1 MRIICVDDEELVL
14 QLTVSLC
21 RELPEVEDVQGF
33 SKAKDA
39 LKYLKT
45 NPADI
50 ALLDI
55 DMPDMNGILLAKKIK
70 ETNSNTAIV
79 FLTGYSQY
87 AVDAFNIR
95 ANGYLLKPISK
106 SRLAEEIAY
115 ITKEKKE
122 RPSHIRIRTFGN
134 FDLIVDGK
142 TVHFG
147 RSKAKELFAYLV
159 DRQGYG
165 VKRSE
170 AFAILWEDRLYDR
183 SMQKQLDVII
193 RSMKDTLNEYEIGEI
208 FESKNGLMRI
218 DTEKVDCDFYR
229 FLQGDSDAINSYRG
243 EYMNSYSWAEM
254 TEAFMT
260 NTFQKQ

>member
-1 MRIICVDDEELVL
+1 MKIICVDDEELVL

-21 RELPEVEDVQGF
+21 KELPEVEDVQGF

-55 DMPDMNGILLAKKIK
+55 DMPDMNGILLAKRIK
-70 ETNSNTAIV
+70 EINNHVAIIFV
-79 FLTGYSQY
+79 TGYSQY
-87 AVDAFNIR
+87 AVEAFNIR

-106 SRLAEEIAY
+106 ARLKEEIAY
-115 ITKEKKE
+115 ISQEKKE
-122 RPSHIRIRTFGN
+122 KPSRIRIRTFGN
-134 FDLIVDGK
+134 FDLLVDGE

-170 AFAILWEDRLYDR
+170 AFAVLWEDRLYDR
-183 SMQKQLDVII
+183 SMQKQFDVIV
-193 RSMKDTLNEYEIGEI
+193 RSMKDTLSEYGIEDI
-208 FESKNGLMRI
+208 FETKSGLMRI
-218 DTEKVDCDFYR
+218 DVNKVDCDFYR
-229 FLQGDSDAINSYRG
+229 FLQGDVDAINSYRG

-260 NTFQKQ
+260 NSVQKQ

>member
-115 ITKEKKE
+115 ITKEK
-122 RPSHIRIRTFGN
+122 N
-134 FDLIVDGK
+134 GK
-142 TVHFG
+142 TVREWMPFDLDTL
-147 RSKAKELFAYLV
+147 S
-159 DRQGYG
+159 
-165 VKRSE
+165 VKREVS
-170 AFAILWEDRLYDR
+170 
-183 SMQKQLDVII
+183 
-193 RSMKDTLNEYEIGEI
+193 
-208 FESKNGLMRI
+208 
-218 DTEKVDCDFYR
+218 R
-229 FLQGDSDAINSYRG
+229 FL
-243 EYMNSYSWAEM
+243 EE
-254 TEAFMT
+254 E
-260 NTFQKQ
+260 